1 MRPVRLFRLF
11 IAEKPSLARAIADAL
26 PGPRQKRQGYIEF
39 DTGDVVTWCAGHILE
54 LAEPEAYR
62 PEYKTWSANHL
73 PIVPDTWRLAVTAPD
88 LLRTIKGLLPAA
100 TEVVHAGDPDR
111 EGQLLVDEVLE
122 YLGYRGKVSRLIVND
137 LSAPAVRKALAAL
150 KSNTNFRG
158 LYDAARARQRADWLY
173 GLNLTRLYTLLGR
186 AGGHEGIL
194 SVGRVQTPVLGLVV
208 RRDLEIEGFR
218 PAPYYVLMATF
229 ASTAGERLK
238 ATWIPPAKGGAFLDK
253 ESRLA
258 SKSHADAIAAR
269 IAGQVGY
276 VTKSD
281 REQTSE
287 PPPLPY
293 CLSELQIEAGRRFG
307 WSPKVTLEVC
317 QALYEV
323 HRLTTYPRSD
333 CAHLPEG
340 QLEQGKAVLETIG
353 RNLAPLQP
361 LVRAADP
368 SLKSRAWADSKVSAH
383 HAIIPTTVP
392 FPGAGLGEP
401 ERLVYEVIARRYI
414 AQFYPAFRFNQTIL
428 ELVVQGETFR
438 ASGRQPIDPGWH
450 AAIPPRAKDGR
461 DEEEGGG
468 EATPKLP
475 ELAKG
480 EAVRVEEIIA
490 VAKKTEPPKRFTD
503 ATLLRAMTGI
513 AAFVTDPKIREI
525 LRATDGIGTPAT
537 QAAIIETLYDRA
549 FIARQDRHLVSTP
562 IGRSLVQ
569 ILPPIA
575 TTPDMT
581 ALWEAAMK
589 KIASGHMPL
598 DAFLD
603 GVVRQLTDLIA
614 SGRAKGPLVVPG
626 ARPCPAPGCQGV
638 LRVRRSGQREFLAC
652 TRFPDCKV
660 TAAVAGERA
669 SGRSRRPPG
678 RAPPRS
684 TSAPTPR
691 TGATP

>member
-1 MRPVRLFRLF
+1 MLEAVPAVG
-11 IAEKPSLARAIADAL
+11 PSRTVSGTRCTD
-26 PGPRQKRQGYIEF
+26 PG
-39 DTGDVVTWCAGHILE
+39 DLVTWCAGHILE
-54 LAEPEAYR
+54 LAEPDAYR
-62 PEYKTWSANHL
+62 PEYKTWSADHL

-122 YLGYRGKVSRLIVND
+122 HLGYRGKVSRLLVND
-137 LSAPAVRKALAAL
+137 LSAPAVRNALAAL
-150 KSNTNFRG
+150 KPNTEFRG

-218 PAPYYVLMATF
+218 PAPYYVLTGTF
-229 ASTAGERLK
+229 ASAAGERIK
-238 ATWIPPAKGGAFLDK
+238 ATWIPPVKGGSFLDK

-258 SKSHADAIAAR
+258 SKTHADAITAR
-269 IAGQVGY
+269 IAGQVGC

-281 REQTSE
+281 REQKFE

-307 WSPKVTLEVC
+307 WSPKLTLEVC

-333 CAHLPEG
+333 CSYLPEG

-353 RNLAPLQP
+353 RNLAPLEP
-361 LVRAADP
+361 LVRGADP
-368 SLKSRAWADSKVSAH
+368 TLKSRAWADSKISAH
-383 HAIIPTTVP
+383 HAIIPTAVP
-392 FPGAGLGEP
+392 VPDAGLSEP
-401 ERLVYEVIARRYI
+401 ERLVYELIARRYV
-414 AQFYPAFRFNQTIL
+414 AQFYPAFRFHQTIL

-438 ASGRQPIDPGWH
+438 ATGRQPIDSGWH
-450 AAIPPRAKDGR
+450 AAIPPRAKDGW
-461 DEEEGGG
+461 DEEQGGVD
-468 EATPKLP
+468 ATLKLP

-480 EAVRVEEIIA
+480 EAVRVEEITA
-490 VAKKTEPPKRFTD
+490 LAKKTEPPKRFTD
-503 ATLLRAMTGI
+503 ATLLQAMTGI
-513 AAFVTDPKIREI
+513 AAFVSDQKIREI

-537 QAAIIETLYDRA
+537 QAAIIETLYERA
-549 FIARQDRHLVSTP
+549 FIAKDGRHLVSTP
-562 IGRSLVQ
+562 IGRALVQ

-603 GVVRQLTDLIA
+603 GVLRQLTDLIA

-626 ARPCPAPGCQGV
+626 ARPCAAPGCQGF

-660 TAAVAGERA
+660 TAAAAGERA
-669 SGRSRRPPG
+669 GGRPRRPPG
-678 RAPPRS
+678 RVPPGSKS
-684 TSAPTPR
+684 TSTPG
-691 TGATP
+691 TGATR

>member
-1 MRPVRLFRLF
+1 MLEAVPAVG
-11 IAEKPSLARAIADAL
+11 PSRTVSGTRCTD
-26 PGPRQKRQGYIEF
+26 PG
-39 DTGDVVTWCAGHILE
+39 DLVTWCAGHILE
-54 LAEPEAYR
+54 LAEPDAYR
-62 PEYKTWSANHL
+62 PEYKTWSADHL

-88 LLRTIKGLLPAA
+88 LLKTIKGLLPAA

-122 YLGYRGKVSRLIVND
+122 HLGYRGKVSRLLVND
-137 LSAPAVRKALAAL
+137 LSAPAVRNALAAL
-150 KSNTNFRG
+150 KPNTEFRG

-218 PAPYYVLMATF
+218 PAPYYVLTGTF
-229 ASTAGERLK
+229 ASAAGERIK
-238 ATWIPPAKGGAFLDK
+238 ATWIPPVKGGSFLDK

-258 SKSHADAIAAR
+258 SKTHADAITAR
-269 IAGQVGY
+269 IAGQVGC

-281 REQTSE
+281 REQKFE

-307 WSPKVTLEVC
+307 WSPKLTLEVC

-333 CAHLPEG
+333 CSYLPEG

-353 RNLAPLQP
+353 RNLAPLEP
-361 LVRAADP
+361 LVRGADP
-368 SLKSRAWADSKVSAH
+368 TLKSRAWADSKISAH
-383 HAIIPTTVP
+383 HAIIPTAVP
-392 FPGAGLGEP
+392 VPDAGLSEP
-401 ERLVYEVIARRYI
+401 ERLVYELIARRYV
-414 AQFYPAFRFNQTIL
+414 AQFYPAFRFHQTIL

-438 ASGRQPIDPGWH
+438 ATGRQPIDSGWH
-450 AAIPPRAKDGR
+450 AAIPPRAKDGW
-461 DEEEGGG
+461 DEEQGGVD
-468 EATPKLP
+468 ATLKLP

-480 EAVRVEEIIA
+480 EAVRVEEITA
-490 VAKKTEPPKRFTD
+490 LAKKTEPPKRFTD
-503 ATLLRAMTGI
+503 ATLLQAMTGI
-513 AAFVTDPKIREI
+513 AAFVSDQKIREI

-537 QAAIIETLYDRA
+537 QAAIIETLYERA
-549 FIARQDRHLVSTP
+549 FIAKDGRHLVSTP
-562 IGRSLVQ
+562 IGRALVQ

-603 GVVRQLTDLIA
+603 GVLRQLTDLIA

-626 ARPCPAPGCQGV
+626 ARPCAAPGCQGF

-660 TAAVAGERA
+660 TAAAAGERA
-669 SGRSRRPPG
+669 GGRPRRPPG
-678 RAPPRS
+678 RVPPGSKS
-684 TSAPTPR
+684 TSTPG
-691 TGATP
+691 TGATR